1 MSSQLKT
8 LSWRHNG
15 TKYHCEVGSPL
26 HRYFESGNEPVL
38 EIIDCGDHYA
48 IRTESRGGSYG
59 PLVRAGKDKHSL
71 VTYFD
76 PIPSAHAQDAS
87 TSASSKRK

>member
-38 EIIDCGDHYA
+38 EI
-48 IRTESRGGSYG
+48 T
-59 PLVRAGKDKHSL
+59 AGTIMRSGQKAEVAL
-71 VTYFD
+71 T
-76 PIPSAHAQDAS
+76 AQL
-87 TSASSKRK
+87 